1 MRVRSPR
8 PGIPTHAVQ
17 LGWTLSFLVFMLL
30 VLNAAGWFYY
40 RSFREHW
47 ESELS
52 RSLTAV
58 AVTAASRI
66 TQSELQDLLDNGRF
80 GFAYV
85 TLRHQ
90 LLRTRSGTG
99 WIRNIF
105 LFDRERHPL
114 LDLDADPPLAGPNP
128 ALVFDRPAADA
139 ALMGRPSASSLYS
152 QQGVY
157 YKTAFAPV
165 AYDSSDIGAVLSV
178 EADASFFGG
187 LEQLRRN
194 LLGVAAVSTLAVLLL
209 GWVFARATRGLLEAE
224 QRARRNETLATMG
237 QLAATMAHEIRNPLA
252 IIRATAER
260 LKKAP
265 PEDEIWQYIPEE
277 VERLNRILSTY
288 LDFAR
293 SDPDQS
299 SELDLRESLE
309 RVRLLCEPNLSKHGV
324 SVETRYPEGT
334 GPAFVQGSPAG
345 VRQVFLNLILNA
357 QDSMAEGGTLTL
369 GLRRDGREWVCEVGD
384 TGQGIPREAL
394 RKIFDPFYSNKE
406 RGTGLGLA
414 VVDRIVR
421 EHRGRVEV
429 QSAPGKG
436 SVFQVRFPARSNEN
450 PAG

>member
-40 RSFREHW
+40 RSFRQHW
-47 ESELS
+47 ETELN

-66 TQSELQDLLDNGRF
+66 TRTELQDLLDNGRF

-105 LFDRERHPL
+105 LFDRDRHAL
-114 LDLDADPPLAGPNP
+114 VDLDADPPLAGLNP
-128 ALVFDRPAADA
+128 VLAFDRPAADA

-152 QQGVY
+152 QNGVY
-157 YKTAFAPV
+157 YKAAFAPV
-165 AYDSSDIGAVLSV
+165 SYDSSETGAVLAV

-194 LLGVAAVSTLAVLLL
+194 LLLGAAVSTLAVLLL
-209 GWVFARATRGLLEAE
+209 GWVFARAMRGLLQSE

-277 VERLNRILSTY
+277 VERLNGILSTY

-293 SDPDQS
+293 SDPDRP

-309 RVRLLCEPNLSKHGV
+309 RVRLLCEPNLAKLGV
-324 SVETRYPEGT
+324 RVETSYPAE
-334 GPAFVQGSPAG
+334 PASALAEGSPAG

-357 QDSMAEGGTLTL
+357 QDAMAAGGTLTL
-369 GLRRDGREWVCEVGD
+369 GLRRDGRDWVCEVGD
-384 TGQGIPREAL
+384 TGHGIPKEEL
-394 RKIFDPFYSNKE
+394 RKIFDPFYSRKE

-429 QSAPGKG
+429 SSTPGKG
-436 SVFQVRFPARSNEN
+436 TVFQVRFPARSNEDS
-450 PAG
+450 AG